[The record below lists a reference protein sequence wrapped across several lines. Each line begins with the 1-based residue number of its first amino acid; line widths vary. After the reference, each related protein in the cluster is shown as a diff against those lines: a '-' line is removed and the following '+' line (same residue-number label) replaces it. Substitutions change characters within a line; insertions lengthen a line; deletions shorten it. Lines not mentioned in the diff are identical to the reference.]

1 MWSPW
6 RRQSDEEFAEEIHSH
21 IAHETKR
28 LVEDEGMN
36 IADARLRARRT
47 FGNIAKAQERF
58 FEGRPIAWLDDA
70 MQDLRYSVRQIRRS
84 PHLTSA
90 VILTLAIGI
99 GLNSV
104 AFSIFNGLAY
114 RPQVSKDP
122 DSFVQTYSLVTGDV
136 QREWHGT
143 PSKATL
149 ETYHAFRQARTLSA
163 VTARGA
169 PSRSDRYRSR

>member
-1 MWSPW
+1 MRPPW

-21 IAHETKR
+21 IAQETKR

-36 IADARLRARRT
+36 IEDARLRARRS
-47 FGNIAKAQERF
+47 FGNITKAQERF
-58 FEGRPIAWLDDA
+58 FEGRQISWLEDA

-84 PHLTSA
+84 PQLTSA

-104 AFSIFNGLAY
+104 AFSIINGLAY

-122 DSFVQTYSLVTGDV
+122 DSFVQTYSVVTGDV
-136 QREWHGT
+136 QRQWHGA
-143 PSKATL
+143 PP
-149 ETYHAFRQARTLSA
+149 
-163 VTARGA
+163 TAAIVRLDN
-169 PSRSDRYRSR
+169 P